1 MTRPTSFITPTF
13 ALALVSLLWLSSLA
27 PALAATVTDTF
38 QLKLTG
44 KEWCRND
51 PKFFDTINVKATEG
65 ATVTLKRDGSG
76 IQATINT
83 NGGNATIDAL
93 TLKGRALPA
102 NKSGSIA
109 QLVLS
114 GRDPDHFMTLRG
126 QATVNKAGNLTN
138 VRGTYVYQVLSDSG
152 GMPNSDCF
160 GSGTFGTGH
169 KVVPRNFSVDATSSY
184 TLFQQTSLWIA
195 RAVVG
200 LPDWAAA
207 AIAYG
212 DFDQDGDVDVF
223 AAYAPGTRN
232 PTPVKRYLNNG
243 SGVFSLD
250 STWFGGVP
258 PQMVWP
264 RKALA
269 GDFNGDG
276 KLDIFVLGTGYDGP
290 PWPGEAPLLILSS
303 PTGYVKA
310 PGLDS
315 LVGFHHGGASAD
327 IDADGDLDVFVS
339 VWPNNAPFFLIND
352 GEGQFTVDKT
362 RLASNLVGKKLFSA
376 ELVDVDK
383 DGYVDLLVGGDE
395 SQGMPTYICWGDST
409 GFYSAAKATKIAA
422 VPYLGGVSDFD
433 AEDIDGDGD
442 RDLVLTRNGDGSG
455 PVGFYQGYYLQIL
468 ENVGN
473 RQFTD
478 VTAQKIV
485 DGSDLSARWIDWIRL
500 HDQDGDGHLDIV
512 VDNAARNLVWYFD
525 PVLGRFKW

>member
-1 MTRPTSFITPTF
+1 MSRFTY
-13 ALALVSLLWLSSLA
+13 LALVAAICCTLAWLGPVA
-27 PALAATVTDTF
+27 PALAAAVTDTF

-44 KEWCRND
+44 KEWCRGD
-51 PKFFDTINVKATEG
+51 PKFFEPIKVKATEG
-65 ATVTLKRDGSG
+65 ATITLNHDGTD
-76 IQATINT
+76 IQASINT
-83 NGGNATIDAL
+83 HGGNATIDVL
-93 TLKGRALPA
+93 TLNGRALPA
-102 NKSGSIA
+102 NKSDSIA

-114 GRDPDHFMTLRG
+114 GRDPGNPEHFMTIQG
-126 QATVNKAGNLTN
+126 QATVNKAGNLTK
-138 VRGTYVYQVLSDSG
+138 VTGTYVYQILSDSG
-152 GMPNSDCF
+152 GLPNIDCF
-160 GSGTFGTGH
+160 GSGTFATGH
-169 KVVPRNFSVDATSSY
+169 KAVPPNLSVDATSSY

-223 AAYAPGTRN
+223 AAYAPGARS

-243 SGVFSLD
+243 SGVFSFD
-250 STWFGGVP
+250 TTWFGGNP

-276 KLDIFVLGTGYDGP
+276 KLDIFGLGTGYDGP

-310 PGLDS
+310 PGLDT

-327 IDADGDLDVFVS
+327 IDGDGDLDVFIS
-339 VWPNNAPFFLIND
+339 DWKSYFLIND
-352 GEGQFTVDKT
+352 GQGQFTVDKG
-362 RLASNLVGKKLFSA
+362 RLASNLTGGGLFSA
-376 ELVDVDK
+376 ELVDVDR
-383 DGYVDLLVGGDE
+383 DGYVDLLVGGHEQD
-395 SQGMPTYICWGDST
+395 GMSTYICWGDST
-409 GFYSAAKATKIAA
+409 GFYSAAKTTKIGV
-422 VPYLGGVSDFD
+422 VPNEGVVLDFD

-442 RDLVLTRNGDGSG
+442 RDLVLTRTGDGKG
-455 PVGFYQGYYLQIL
+455 TLGFYQGYYLQIL

-485 DGSDLSARWIDWIRL
+485 AGSDLNARWIDWIRL

-525 PVLGRFKW
+525 PVSGQFKR